1 MDQEAVKKSIEAL
14 LPQASFNEN
23 KQFVEVLISKES
35 WLNSAQLLKD
45 KLGFDFL
52 VSLSGVDYAGSLAV
66 VCHLRSTSNNSQ
78 IVVKIHD
85 SNKDIPSLDSV
96 ATVWAA
102 AEFFEREVYD
112 LLGIQFPN
120 HPDLRRL
127 FLEDDFVGH
136 PLRKDYKDEINIIE
150 R

>member
-23 KQFVEVLISKES
+23 KQFVEVVISKES
-35 WLNSAQLLKD
+35 WLTSAQLLKA

-52 VSLSGVDYAGSLAV
+52 VSLSGVDYAGSMAV

-85 SNKDIPSLDSV
+85 SNKDNPSLDSV